1 MLITRK
7 NELNET
13 LNSNYVMIMTK
24 FTIKL
29 TTKKNYKN
37 SDKKNQV
44 NRNSQIFFEIF
55 NDPYIRWFKYQVG
68 DCLIL
73 KIHPEAPFNF
83 DLSAKIFSN
92 GDSQIQSYE
101 NGSYWQVIHLNARLV
116 LVTIRSTG
124 TVDNP
129 ELTVEVLPDKN
140 LDNDDGLVVTS
151 NVTTIFNL
159 DFNLKNFYDDMNVDE
174 VMSKLTA

>member
-1 MLITRK
+1 
-7 NELNET
+7 
-13 LNSNYVMIMTK
+13 
-24 FTIKL
+24 
-29 TTKKNYKN
+29 
-37 SDKKNQV
+37 
-44 NRNSQIFFEIF
+44 
-55 NDPYIRWFKYQVG
+55 
-68 DCLIL
+68 LIL
-73 KIHPEAPFNF
+73 KIHPEGPFNF

-101 NGSYWQVIHLNARLV
+101 NGSYWQVIHLNVRLV

-159 DFNLKNFYDDMNVDE
+159 DFNLKNFYDDMKVDE